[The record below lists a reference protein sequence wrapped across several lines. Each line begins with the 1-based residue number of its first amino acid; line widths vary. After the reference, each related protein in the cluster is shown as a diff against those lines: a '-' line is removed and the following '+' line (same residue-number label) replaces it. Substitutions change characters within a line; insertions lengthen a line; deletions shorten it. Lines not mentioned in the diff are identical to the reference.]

1 MNLYVLGGT
10 ITYHPSGWQMDYG
23 DKEDE
28 HGVTGNILRVMGA
41 YYEWR
46 YGYNKHLI
54 LVGGKGFYE
63 GMNSPHIA
71 QMMWKDLHSMGIPSG
86 DMEMVNEGN
95 TTLDQLKQ
103 VCSRYEPI
111 EHIVMSNE
119 WHLPRIEL
127 LTRANGLTVKL
138 RSAEDTILRY
148 APHWQQIIDHYN
160 TKLNLRLDSELRGI
174 YACLCGNYQ

>member
-1 MNLYVLGGT
+1 
-10 ITYHPSGWQMDYG
+10 MDYG

-28 HGVTGNILRVMGA
+28 HGVTGNILRVLGA
-41 YYEWR
+41 YYEW
-46 YGYNKHLI
+46 KHGHNNHLV
-54 LVGGKGFYE
+54 LVGGQGFYE
-63 GMNSPHIA
+63 GIISPKIA
-71 QMMWKDLHSMGIPSG
+71 QLMWKDLHSLGIPCE

-103 VCSRYEPI
+103 VCSRQD
-111 EHIVMSNE
+111 EHVVMSNE

-127 LTRANGLTVKL
+127 LARANNLTVEL
-138 RSAEDTILRY
+138 RSAEDTISRY
-148 APHWQQIIDHYN
+148 APHWKQIIDHYN